1 MIIEKVQIQNFRL
14 LKDFELD
21 LKEGLSLVVGKNNC
35 GKTSIL
41 TVMEKLFNSNNS
53 DFRWEDFNL
62 EFQEYFRQEVLNYTR
77 REGETQNFGGIK
89 MTVFIKYSQSDSYA
103 NIQNFMMD
111 LNPDNNVIV
120 LEFYYSCKE
129 DKIQKLQNDLLVSK
143 ITNADADF
151 DKFTKFMKKNSSKY
165 FSLSRYSR
173 GYDIESKSLTMDFS
187 EELKMS
193 EIKKLIRF
201 KYIKANRDASN
212 KANDHSLS
220 NLSANYYKLK
230 KDSET
235 VVLDDLQKIIE
246 ETDKELNKVYN
257 GHNGTQG
264 IFSEIISSVNTFG
277 GHSDETRITIQ
288 SSIEDKDLLKD
299 NTTLYYE
306 HSGKHLPESYN
317 GLGYLNL
324 IGMIFEIETIIADFF
339 GENDPSDINVL
350 FIEEPEAHTHPQLQ
364 YIFIKNIKKLI
375 ESRRI
380 KNGITLGLQ
389 TIISTHSSYIV
400 SECNFDDI
408 RYLKVESNGIK
419 SKNFESLKSDYASDP
434 QAFKFVKQ
442 YLNLNRSEL
451 FFADKAV
458 FIEGDTERILLPAMM
473 QKIDE
478 VDSESLPL
486 LSQNISII
494 ESGAYSHK
502 FLPLM
507 KFIGLKVLIITDI
520 DGAKKNGN
528 DRLESCSPEVATHT
542 TNASLKFFYALL
554 DDKEHLDTLKNRTF
568 ENKIFDN
575 QYCVLYQTLDRS
587 YQANSFEDAFIC
599 TNLDFIHANKDKF
612 KQGLKNRGRIDTDSK
627 NYYEI
632 GQNCINK
639 KSAFATEILY
649 FDRATDDKTWQV
661 PTYIKEG
668 LTWLKEQ

>member
-1 MIIEKVQIQNFRL
+1 
-14 LKDFELD
+14 
-21 LKEGLSLVVGKNNC
+21 
-35 GKTSIL
+35 
-41 TVMEKLFNSNNS
+41 
-53 DFRWEDFNL
+53 
-62 EFQEYFRQEVLNYTR
+62 
-77 REGETQNFGGIK
+77 
-89 MTVFIKYSQSDSYA
+89 
-103 NIQNFMMD
+103 MMD
-111 LNPDNNVIV
+111 LNPDNNIIV

-129 DKIQKLQNDLLVSK
+129 DKIRQLKNDLLLSE
-143 ITNADADF
+143 ITNAEADF
-151 DKFTKFMKKNSSKY
+151 KKFTKFMKKHSSKY

-173 GYDIESKSLTMDFS
+173 GYDIESKSPTLDFS
-187 EELKMS
+187 EELKIN
-193 EIKKLIRF
+193 ELKKLIRF

-220 NLSANYYKLK
+220 NLSANYYNLK
-230 KDSET
+230 KDSES
-235 VVLDDLQKIIE
+235 VILDDLHKIIE
-246 ETDKELNKVYN
+246 ETDEELNKVYN
-257 GHNGTQG
+257 GNGGNQG
-264 IFSEIISSVNTFG
+264 IFSDIIRSVNTFG
-277 GHSDETRITIQ
+277 GHLDETRITIQ
-288 SSIEDKDLLKD
+288 SSIEDRDLLKD

-339 GENDPSDINVL
+339 GENDPADINIL
-350 FIEEPEAHTHPQLQ
+350 FIEEPEAQTHPQLQ

-375 ESRRI
+375 ETRI
-380 KNGITLGLQ
+380 NKNGIKLGLQ
-389 TIISTHSSYIV
+389 TIISTHSSHIV

-419 SKNFESLKSDYASDP
+419 SKNFESLKDDYSTDT

-478 VDSESLPL
+478 VDSGTLPL

-494 ESGAYSHK
+494 EAGAYSHK
-502 FLPLM
+502 FLPLI

-520 DGAKKNGN
+520 DGAKKNEN
-528 DRLESCSPEVATHT
+528 NRLESCSPEVATHT
-542 TNASLKFFYALL
+542 TNASLKSFFPRL
-554 DDKEHLDTLKNRTF
+554 DDEEQFATLKVNTF
-568 ENKIFDN
+568 EDKIFHN
-575 QYCVLYQTLDRS
+575 QYCVVYQTLDQS

-599 TNLDFIHANKDKF
+599 SNLDFIHANKVNF
-612 KQGLKNRGRIDTDSK
+612 EQGLKKRGIITAESI

-632 GQNCINK
+632 AQKCINK
-639 KSAFATEILY
+639 KSAFATEVLY
-649 FDRATDDKTWQV
+649 FDGATDNKTWQV